1 MIWRFWRG
9 RGEPEDV
16 RAARLAAQEAGRR
29 LARVRR
35 DDPVVRAES
44 RRIDRVAAENNLV
57 PVILRA
63 LRAGQ

>member
-1 MIWRFWRG
+1 MIRWLRKHR
-9 RGEPEDV
+9 EPDDV
-16 RAARLAAQEAGRR
+16 RDARRAAEEAARR

-35 DDPVVRAES
+35 DDPVVHAES